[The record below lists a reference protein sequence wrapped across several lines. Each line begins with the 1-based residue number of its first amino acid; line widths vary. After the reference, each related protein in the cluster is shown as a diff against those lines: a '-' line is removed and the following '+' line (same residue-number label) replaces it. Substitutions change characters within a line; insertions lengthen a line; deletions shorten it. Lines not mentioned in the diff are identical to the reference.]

1 MKKTYIQPVSE
12 YESML
17 NMILPIAQSL
27 NGNTGDNTIPSGD
40 DDTGGNGNPDAK
52 SRDNLDGWGNL
63 W

>member
-1 MKKTYIQPVSE
+1 
-12 YESML
+12 ML

-40 DDTGGNGNPDAK
+40 DDTGGDGNPDAK